1 MRILKKMADMA
12 ANAKFRIKLLATYFL
27 LVSFII
33 LILGFAY
40 YQISARN
47 MLSNVR
53 ESLGNVL
60 INNNQLLDEKLQAI
74 RDKSEMLP
82 IDNELYQTITEVD
95 PSDNESLLKADRRI
109 TQILF
114 KYFGGDTD
122 IYASFI
128 LTPEYNFGNTARM
141 FVMPEG
147 FFKSSLYNKSLSG
160 QGDLVWVPTYRYA
173 ETLGEKDMSNMSYE
187 FSKLVSAVKLLHLTY
202 IDEKGIF
209 HTLPQTIAKPI
220 LMVNLTT
227 DYVGRLFADYARKSE
242 FQHLSYG
249 IVDEDGT
256 VVIDSDSNRVARREP
271 PPWLDEAIKT
281 KYGSIQKVIDGRSML
296 ISFHRMQSTGWM
308 SYIEIPVED
317 ALQDLNALRL
327 YSNLFLVV
335 MLMVSILLAYV
346 MSVFITKPISRIKK
360 AMKLMERGNFHIH
373 IPEHGRDEFGHLI
386 RMFNHMNGRIQTLI
400 EESYA
405 ARLREKEAELMAL
418 NLQLNPHFLYNT
430 LTTLYWIALENK
442 QQEMSQ
448 IIHNLADMLQTSTRN
463 KKETWPLRTD
473 LDWLNKYIYIMSS
486 RFENLFHVQIDV
498 EEGLQD
504 MEVPKLFL
512 QPFVENA
519 IIHGLAE
526 KEHGGTIKIKG
537 WKDDG
542 MVLFSVADNGI
553 GIGKDQ
559 IDNMKT
565 GKVHSTGMPNVEKRI
580 KLLYGPQYGFDIYSS
595 EGCGTT
601 IQIRMGMRPGH
612 QDKTEIE

>member
-1 MRILKKMADMA
+1 MRILRKMADMA

-82 IDNELYQTITEVD
+82 INNELYQTITEVD

-114 KYFGGDTD
+114 QYFGGDTD

-141 FVMPEG
+141 FVMPDG

-160 QGDLVWVPTYRYA
+160 QGDLVWIPTYRFA
-173 ETLGEKDMSNMSYE
+173 ETLGEKDMSNLSFE
-187 FSKLVSAVKLLHLTY
+187 FSKLVSAVKLLNLTY
-202 IDEKGIF
+202 VDEKGIF
-209 HTLPQTIAKPI
+209 HTLPNTMTKPI

-242 FQHLSYG
+242 FHHLSYG

-256 VVIDSDSNRVARREP
+256 VVIDSDPNRVARREP
-271 PPWLDEAIKT
+271 PPWLNEAMTMKV
-281 KYGSIQKVIDGRSML
+281 GSIQKVIDGRSMV

-373 IPEHGRDEFGHLI
+373 IPERGRDEFGHLI

-400 EESYA
+400 EENYA
-405 ARLREKEAELMAL
+405 SRLREKEAELMAL

-430 LTTLYWIALENK
+430 LTTLYWIALENN
-442 QQEMSQ
+442 QREMSL
-448 IIHNLADMLQTSTRN
+448 IIRNLADMLQTSTRN

-498 EEGLQD
+498 EAELQD

-526 KEHGGTIKIKG
+526 KEHGGTITIKG
-537 WKDDG
+537 WKDGD

-565 GKVHSTGMPNVEKRI
+565 GRVHSTGMPNVEKRI
-580 KLLYGPQYGFDIYSS
+580 KLLYGPQYGFDINCS
-595 EGCGTT
+595 EGSGTT
-601 IQIRMGMRPGH
+601 ILIRMGMRPGH

>member
-1 MRILKKMADMA
+1 MRILRKMADMA

-82 IDNELYQTITEVD
+82 INNELYQTITELD

-114 KYFGGDTD
+114 QYFGGDTD

-141 FVMPEG
+141 FVMPDG

-160 QGDLVWVPTYRYA
+160 QGDLVWIPTYRFA
-173 ETLGEKDMSNMSYE
+173 ETLGEKDMSNLSFE
-187 FSKLVSAVKLLHLTY
+187 FSKLVSAVKLLNLTY
-202 IDEKGIF
+202 VDEKGIF
-209 HTLPQTIAKPI
+209 HTLPNTMTKPI

-242 FQHLSYG
+242 FHHLSYG

-256 VVIDSDSNRVARREP
+256 VVIDSDPNRVARREP
-271 PPWLDEAIKT
+271 PPWLNEAMKM
-281 KYGSIQKVIDGRSML
+281 KYGSIQKVIDGRSMV

-373 IPEHGRDEFGHLI
+373 IPERGRDEFGHLI

-400 EESYA
+400 EENYA
-405 ARLREKEAELMAL
+405 SRLREKEAELMAL

-430 LTTLYWIALENK
+430 LTTLYWIALENN
-442 QQEMSQ
+442 QREMSL
-448 IIHNLADMLQTSTRN
+448 IIRNLADMLQTTTRN

-526 KEHGGTIKIKG
+526 KEHGGTITIKG
-537 WKDDG
+537 WKDGD

-553 GIGKDQ
+553 GIGKEQ

-565 GKVHSTGMPNVEKRI
+565 GRIHSTGMPNVEKRI
-580 KLLYGPQYGFDIYSS
+580 KLLYGPQYGFDIHSS
-595 EGCGTT
+595 EGIGTT
-601 IQIRMGMRPGH
+601 ILIRMGIRPGH

>member
-1 MRILKKMADMA
+1 MRILRKMADMA
-12 ANAKFRIKLLATYFL
+12 ANAKFRIKLLVTYFL

-114 KYFGGDTD
+114 QYFGGDTD

-160 QGDLVWVPTYRYA
+160 QGDLVWIPTYRYA
-173 ETLGEKDMSNMSYE
+173 ETLGEKDMSNLSFE
-187 FSKLVSAVKLLHLTY
+187 FSKLVSAVKLLNLTY

-209 HTLPQTIAKPI
+209 HTLPQTMTKPI

-227 DYVGRLFADYARKSE
+227 DYVGRLFADYAGKSE
-242 FQHLSYG
+242 FHHLSYG

-271 PPWLDEAIKT
+271 PPWLDEAIKM

-400 EESYA
+400 EENYA
-405 ARLREKEAELMAL
+405 SRLREKEAELMAL

-430 LTTLYWIALENK
+430 LTTLYWIALENN
-442 QQEMSQ
+442 QREMSL

-537 WKDDG
+537 WKDGG

-595 EGCGTT
+595 EGSGTT

>member
-1 MRILKKMADMA
+1 MRILRKMTEMA
-12 ANAKFRIKLLATYFL
+12 ANAKFRIKLLVSYFV

-40 YQISARN
+40 YQISSRN

-53 ESLGNVL
+53 ESLGNVV
-60 INNNQLLDEKLQAI
+60 INNNQLLDEKLQYI

-82 IDNELYQTITEVD
+82 IDNELYRVITEVD
-95 PSDNESLLKADRRI
+95 ASDNESLLKADRRI

-122 IYASFI
+122 MYASFI

-141 FVMPEG
+141 FVMPQG
-147 FFKSSLYNKSLSG
+147 FFASSLYRQAVAGK
-160 QGDLVWVPTYRYA
+160 GDLVWIPTYRFA
-173 ETLGEKDMSNMSYE
+173 ETLGEKDMSELTFE
-187 FSKLVSAVKLLHLTY
+187 FSKLASAVKVLNLTFL
-202 IDEKGIF
+202 DEKGIF
-209 HTLPQTIAKPI
+209 HSLPQTMPKPI

-227 DYVGRLFADYARKSE
+227 DYIGKLFADYALQSE

-249 IVDEDGT
+249 IVDESGN
-256 VVIDSDSNRVARREP
+256 VVIDSDPKRVAKLDAP
-271 PPWLDEAIKT
+271 SWLGEAMAK
-281 KYGSIQKVIDGRSML
+281 KNGSIQKVINGKRMV
-296 ISFHRMQSTGWM
+296 ISFSRMESTGWI

-317 ALQDLNALRL
+317 ALQDLNALRR
-327 YSNLFLVV
+327 YSSFFLVV
-335 MLMVSILLAYV
+335 MLLVSIILAYV
-346 MSVFITKPISRIKK
+346 MSVYITKPISRMIK

-386 RMFNHMNGRIQTLI
+386 RTFNHMNGRIQTLI
-400 EESYA
+400 EENYA
-405 ARLREKEAELMAL
+405 SRLREKEAELMAL

-430 LTTLYWIALENK
+430 LTTLYWIAVENN
-442 QQEMSQ
+442 QQEMSL

-486 RFENLFHVQIDV
+486 RFENLFYVEMDV
-498 EEGLQD
+498 EESLLD

-526 KEHGGTIKIKG
+526 KEQGGKIGIKG
-537 WKDDG
+537 WSDG
-542 MVLFSVADNGI
+542 DKVQFTVVDNGR
-553 GIGKDQ
+553 GMDKEQ
-559 IDNMKT
+559 IDKIRS
-565 GKVHSTGMPNVEKRI
+565 GKAASTGMPNVEKRI
-580 KLLYGPQYGFDIYSS
+580 KLLYGIQYGLDINSS
-595 EGCGTT
+595 EGNGTT
-601 IQIRMGMRPGH
+601 ILLRMGMQPGQ
-612 QDKTEIE
+612 QDRTEVQ

>member
-1 MRILKKMADMA
+1 MRILRKMADMA
-12 ANAKFRIKLLATYFL
+12 ANAKFRIKLLVTYFL

-114 KYFGGDTD
+114 QYFGGDTD

-160 QGDLVWVPTYRYA
+160 QGDLVWIPTYRYA
-173 ETLGEKDMSNMSYE
+173 ETLGEKDMSNLSFE
-187 FSKLVSAVKLLHLTY
+187 FSKLVSAVKLLNLTY

-209 HTLPQTIAKPI
+209 HTLPQTMTKPI

-242 FQHLSYG
+242 FHHLSYG
-249 IVDEDGT
+249 IIDEDGT
-256 VVIDSDSNRVARREP
+256 VVIDSDSNWVARREP

-400 EESYA
+400 EENYA
-405 ARLREKEAELMAL
+405 SRLREKEAELMAL

-430 LTTLYWIALENK
+430 LTTLYWIALENN
-442 QQEMSQ
+442 QREMSL
-448 IIHNLADMLQTSTRN
+448 IIHNLADMLQTSTRS

-473 LDWLNKYIYIMSS
+473 LDWLDKYIYIMSS

-498 EEGLQD
+498 DEGLQD

-537 WKDDG
+537 WKDGG

-595 EGCGTT
+595 EGGGTS

-612 QDKTEIE
+612 RDKTEIE